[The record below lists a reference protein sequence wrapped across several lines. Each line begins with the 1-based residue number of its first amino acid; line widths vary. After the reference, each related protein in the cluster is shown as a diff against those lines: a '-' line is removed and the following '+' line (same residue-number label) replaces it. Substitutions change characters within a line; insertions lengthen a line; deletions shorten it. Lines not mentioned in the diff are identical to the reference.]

1 MKIYLD
7 YVFFIN
13 FLFDFILIIFL
24 SILLKHNTKL
34 IRIILS
40 SLFGGISM
48 FVMFLNIS
56 SLSFFILKMLLGI
69 VMVIIAFGFKNFKYT
84 FNNFF
89 YLMIL
94 SIILGGGLYLLN
106 VSRGYSNSGLVFFAN
121 GKKSNLFILLIV
133 SVIVLFFYVRKLRKN
148 KDIDL
153 QYKVQLYDN
162 GKVVDLVGF
171 LDTGNCLSDPFFKK
185 PILIINK
192 EIYSFSGKKILVPF
206 NTINGDSI
214 MECFIVDKVYI
225 SNRGFF
231 NKVLV
236 GISPE
241 KFKISGV
248 DIILNKN
255 LWEDLWKRY

>member
-84 FNNFF
+84 F
-89 YLMIL
+89 L
-94 SIILGGGLYLLN
+94 
-106 VSRGYSNSGLVFFAN
+106 
-121 GKKSNLFILLIV
+121 
-133 SVIVLFFYVRKLRKN
+133 
-148 KDIDL
+148 
-153 QYKVQLYDN
+153 
-162 GKVVDLVGF
+162 
-171 LDTGNCLSDPFFKK
+171 
-185 PILIINK
+185 
-192 EIYSFSGKKILVPF
+192 
-206 NTINGDSI
+206 
-214 MECFIVDKVYI
+214 
-225 SNRGFF
+225 
-231 NKVLV
+231 
-236 GISPE
+236 
-241 KFKISGV
+241 
-248 DIILNKN
+248 
-255 LWEDLWKRY
+255 

>member
-1 MKIYLD
+1 
-7 YVFFIN
+7 
-13 FLFDFILIIFL
+13 
-24 SILLKHNTKL
+24 
-34 IRIILS
+34 
-40 SLFGGISM
+40 
-48 FVMFLNIS
+48 
-56 SLSFFILKMLLGI
+56 MLLGI
-69 VMVIIAFGFKNFKYT
+69 VMVIIAFGFKSFKYT

-106 VSRGYSNSGLVFFAN
+106 VSRGYSNSGLVFFTN

-133 SVIVLFFYVRKLRKN
+133 SVIILFFYVRKLRKN

-153 QYKVQLYDN
+153 RYKVQLYDN

-192 EIYSFSGKKILVPF
+192 GNYSFSGKKILVPF

-241 KFKISGV
+241 KFKISGI
-248 DIILNKN
+248 DIILKN
-255 LWEDLWKRY
+255 GVNSATIKAKVPQAITSGKSAKYISITVLNPFIIISLNDGAVEALFIALFKPKLNRLVPDGTSSSFK